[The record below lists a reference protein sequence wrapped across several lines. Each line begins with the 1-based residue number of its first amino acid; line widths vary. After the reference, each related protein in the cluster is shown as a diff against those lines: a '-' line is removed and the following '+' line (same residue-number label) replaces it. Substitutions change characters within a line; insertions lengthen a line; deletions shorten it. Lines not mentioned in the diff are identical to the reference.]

1 MVAIIERGVFSVCG
15 HPPLP
20 SPSLLKLD
28 LAKQRSAGGREA
40 LLPILGF
47 VEEDEK
53 NYVIIIFI
61 VALFFLSLLHF
72 SSSCSFIIR

>member
-15 HPPLP
+15 HPPPP

-28 LAKQRSAGGREA
+28 LAKQRSAGGRET

-53 NYVIIIFI
+53 NAIIIFI
-61 VALFFLSLLHF
+61 VTLFFSVSAPFFFLLLIHHY
-72 SSSCSFIIR
+72 